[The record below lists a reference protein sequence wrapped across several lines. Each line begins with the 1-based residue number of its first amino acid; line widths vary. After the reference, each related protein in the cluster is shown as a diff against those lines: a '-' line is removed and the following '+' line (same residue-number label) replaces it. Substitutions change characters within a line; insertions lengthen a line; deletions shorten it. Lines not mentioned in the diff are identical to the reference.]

1 MNTKFDKV
9 STRIEIIDRK
19 AEAAETLAKHN
30 QNSINDLTSESTALQ
45 ETLAELAKK
54 ISELEENIEDQVN
67 RNSRD
72 MCASYKRY
80 KKGK

>member
-45 ETLAELAKK
+45 ETLAELAK
-54 ISELEENIEDQVN
+54 
-67 RNSRD
+67 
-72 MCASYKRY
+72 
-80 KKGK
+80 